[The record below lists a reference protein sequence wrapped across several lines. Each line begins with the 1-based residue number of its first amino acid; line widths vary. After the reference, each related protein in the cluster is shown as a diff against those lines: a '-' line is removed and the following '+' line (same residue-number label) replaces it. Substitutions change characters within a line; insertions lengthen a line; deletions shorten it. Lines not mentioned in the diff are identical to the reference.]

1 MVGQCVMF
9 SAANWGGACTH
20 MNGWMR
26 DYYVTSVRRSLIL
39 DEKMDVEHYISYKTH
54 NSMS

>member
-1 MVGQCVMF
+1 
-9 SAANWGGACTH
+9 

-26 DYYVTSVRRSLIL
+26 GYYVTSVRRSLIL
-39 DEKMDVEHYISYKTH
+39 DEKMDVEHYISYKTR